1 MQKHEFFDIDSRTGM
16 IVQPLII
23 YVIMEKK
30 NYQLVAW
37 TRKLKGQEEPEIHMI
52 PSLHHEMQEPYFD
65 EIARCRKKEESGH
78 LDAELAR
85 RFVRVYE
92 ENARFMFRTG
102 YYGDGLRFLR
112 MAAIYCISSD
122 DHAWTLWD
130 TDLGSY
136 MYFCGELR
144 GEFIRLTKEFINLA
158 HKYGRH
164 DILTEKKSKELLEM
178 FREQTQEDRDLIRHL
193 DEMKCWN

>member
-1 MQKHEFFDIDSRTGM
+1 
-16 IVQPLII
+16 
-23 YVIMEKK
+23 MEKK

-37 TRKLKGQEEPEIHMI
+37 TCKGKDQDEPEIHMI
-52 PSLHHEMQEPYFD
+52 PSLHHEMQEPYFN
-65 EIARCRKKEESGH
+65 EIARCQKKEESEG
-78 LDAELAR
+78 LDVTLAR
-85 RFVRVYE
+85 KFVRVYE
-92 ENARFMFRTG
+92 ENARFFFRTG

-122 DHAWTLWD
+122 DHAWIFWD

-144 GEFIRLTKEFINLA
+144 GEFLRLTREFIILA

-164 DILTEKKSKELLEM
+164 DILAEKKSKDLLEIL
-178 FREQTQEDRDLIRHL
+178 REQTREKHDLIRYL
-193 DEMKCWN
+193 DEMKCWK